1 MWRLRLLLPR
11 SEMQP
16 FPLIPDNFRWF
27 WIWQFEENDASTIRI
42 VQFSN
47 FDGNKNIQIRFE
59 WISREILSLILTN
72 ADFKNGKNIRI
83 HDLDEN
89 LYD

>member
-1 MWRLRLLLPR
+1 MT
-11 SEMQP
+11 QV
-16 FPLIPDNFRWF
+16 
-27 WIWQFEENDASTIRI
+27 IRI

>member
-1 MWRLRLLLPR
+1 MT
-11 SEMQP
+11 QV
-16 FPLIPDNFRWF
+16 
-27 WIWQFEENDASTIRI
+27 IRI

-47 FDGNKNIQIRFE
+47 FNGNKNIQIRFE

-72 ADFKNGKNIRI
+72 ADFKNGKSIRI

>member
-1 MWRLRLLLPR
+1 MT
-11 SEMQP
+11 QV
-16 FPLIPDNFRWF
+16 
-27 WIWQFEENDASTIRI
+27 IRI
-42 VQFSN
+42 TI

>member
-27 WIWQFEENDASTIRI
+27 WIWQFEENDASDPNRTI
-42 VQFSN
+42 

>member
-1 MWRLRLLLPR
+1 MT
-11 SEMQP
+11 QV
-16 FPLIPDNFRWF
+16 
-27 WIWQFEENDASTIRI
+27 IRI

-89 LYD
+89 LHD